1 MHDIWNTM
9 GTWLAE
15 GKSIAMARVLQTWGS
30 APRRPGAAMIVDA
43 DGNVAGSVSGGC
55 IEGAV
60 IEEALSV
67 LKSGTPRKISFGVDD
82 EKAWTV
88 GLSCG
93 GEVAVWVEPHWIYTG
108 RAGDA
113 EAWGAVETAV
123 HKKRP
128 VVVATRLDA
137 AAPTH
142 LVVDPDREAVGSWEG
157 SLEAVLSGAREAYA
171 RRTSLVMQVED
182 ADVFYHVMPRPDSL
196 LIVGAGHI
204 AVHLVAIAK
213 ELGFDCVVIDPRKIF
228 ANNLRFPVP
237 PDRMH
242 TCWPE
247 EVMPEMDLH
256 GDTYAVLLTH
266 DPKIDDPALHVLLRS
281 PVAYIGALGSR
292 KTHTKRSERLRESG
306 FTKEEIGRIRGPVG
320 VSIGAASPA
329 EIAVSIMAE
338 IIATKR
344 KRAG

>member
-1 MHDIWNTM
+1 
-9 GTWLAE
+9 
-15 GKSIAMARVLQTWGS
+15 
-30 APRRPGAAMIVDA
+30 MIVDA

-60 IEEALSV
+60 IDEALRV
-67 LKSGTPRKISFGVDD
+67 LKTGMPHKVSFGVDD

-93 GEVAVWVEPHWIYTG
+93 GEVSVWVEPHWMCTG

-128 VVVATRLDA
+128 VVMATRLDA
-137 AAPTH
+137 AAPSH
-142 LVVDPDREAVGSWEG
+142 LAVDPEREAVGSWEG
-157 SLEAVLSGAREAYA
+157 SLEAVLAGARESYK
-171 RRTSLVMQVED
+171 RRTSVVMKVED
-182 ADVFYHVMPRPDSL
+182 ADVFYHVMPRPDLL

-204 AVHLVAIAK
+204 AVHLVSIAK
-213 ELGFDCVVIDPRKIF
+213 ELGFECVVIDPRRIF

-237 PDRMH
+237 PDRML
-242 TCWPE
+242 TGWPE
-247 EVMPEMDLH
+247 EVMPEIDLH
-256 GDTYAVLLTH
+256 NDTYSVLLTH
-266 DPKIDDPALHVLLRS
+266 DPKIDDSALHILLRS
-281 PVAYIGALGSR
+281 PVVYVGALGSR
-292 KTHTKRSERLRESG
+292 KTHTKRRERLQESG
-306 FTKEEIGRIRGPVG
+306 FDKEEISRIRGPVG
-320 VSIGAASPA
+320 LSIGAASPA